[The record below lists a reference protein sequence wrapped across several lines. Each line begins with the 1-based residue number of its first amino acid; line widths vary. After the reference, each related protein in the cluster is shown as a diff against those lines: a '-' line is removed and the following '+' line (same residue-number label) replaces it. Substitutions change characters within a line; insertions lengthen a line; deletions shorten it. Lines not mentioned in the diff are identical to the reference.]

1 MCFGVRKQG
10 KNFTMVNSTLLE
22 SEGNNK
28 ILLLAEVNSYSMY
41 GRKTSFINTEAI
53 VNHDYVNCCCSHVF

>member
-1 MCFGVRKQG
+1 
-10 KNFTMVNSTLLE
+10 MVNSTLLE